1 MAKNLVVKDNALIN
15 ASYNLE
21 LVEQRL
27 ILLSI
32 IEARLKG
39 KGITPDNKLTI
50 TASSYMNHFNTNRN
64 ASYKALKEA
73 CNNLFERQFS
83 FIEKTDKGDKI
94 VRTRWVSQVA
104 YLENEAVVELV
115 FSPAVAPL
123 ITLLENNFTSY
134 ELEQVAELNSK
145 YAVRLYEIIVAWRS
159 AGKTPMIAIDELRDR
174 LGVLDDEYTELKNLK
189 ARVIDFSINQI
200 NKSTDIIVSYEQ
212 HKQGRKIIGFT
223 FIIKQKQKTLPN
235 KTERDPKNID
245 MFSGFTDLERQT
257 IQQRID
263 EHIERLETKG
273 ETVGEYWQKNIIK
286 KAIAEKWGLDALA
299 EQQRKEQEYK
309 TRLAIEQAEM
319 QAKARAEQ
327 EKAEQA
333 EQRKNAM
340 ITKFESL
347 PHDEQEQILNKVG
360 DRVGSTFGSF
370 FKRARENGTAHQDVM
385 FMSWFFEIMQM

>member
-123 ITLLENNFTSY
+123 ITLLEKNFTSY

-189 ARVIDFSINQI
+189 ARVI
-200 NKSTDIIVSYEQ
+200 TCY
-212 HKQGRKIIGFT
+212 H
-223 FIIKQKQKTLPN
+223 
-235 KTERDPKNID
+235 
-245 MFSGFTDLERQT
+245 
-257 IQQRID
+257 
-263 EHIERLETKG
+263 
-273 ETVGEYWQKNIIK
+273 
-286 KAIAEKWGLDALA
+286 
-299 EQQRKEQEYK
+299 
-309 TRLAIEQAEM
+309 
-319 QAKARAEQ
+319 
-327 EKAEQA
+327 
-333 EQRKNAM
+333 
-340 ITKFESL
+340 
-347 PHDEQEQILNKVG
+347 
-360 DRVGSTFGSF
+360 
-370 FKRARENGTAHQDVM
+370 
-385 FMSWFFEIMQM
+385 